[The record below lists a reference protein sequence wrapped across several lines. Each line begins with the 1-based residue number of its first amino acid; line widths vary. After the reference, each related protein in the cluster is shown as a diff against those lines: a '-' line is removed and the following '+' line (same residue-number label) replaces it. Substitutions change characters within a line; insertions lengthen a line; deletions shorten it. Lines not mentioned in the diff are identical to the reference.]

1 MVFRV
6 CALRVNKY
14 IASYE
19 ELSVV
24 EEICKIFNTIHNLL
38 FSVDIVCMATV
49 L

>member
-1 MVFRV
+1 MT
-6 CALRVNKY
+6 CNKY

-24 EEICKIFNTIHNLL
+24 GEICKIFNTIDNLL
-38 FSVDIVCMATV
+38 FGVGIVCMATV